1 MLTAEGLCDS
11 APPRREVAVQKA
23 KTVCGK
29 DVRSR
34 EVIQT
39 VKNLTAKASGK
50 SDRGTLNKEKDEESG
65 DAKQY
70 EEIVSW

>member
-1 MLTAEGLCDS
+1 MILLLLEEKSLLK
-11 APPRREVAVQKA
+11 RQRL
-23 KTVCGK
+23 CGK

-70 EEIVSW
+70 EEIISW